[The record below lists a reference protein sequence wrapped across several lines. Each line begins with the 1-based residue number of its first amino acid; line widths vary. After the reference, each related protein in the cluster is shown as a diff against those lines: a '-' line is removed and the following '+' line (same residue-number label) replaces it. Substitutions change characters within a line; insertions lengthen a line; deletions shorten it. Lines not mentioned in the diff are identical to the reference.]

1 MNLIH
6 NSQSVTSQTLPQAQE
21 RSRVAAMAPND
32 AQYDRLNVLNSEL
45 EHDLRERATELLQL
59 TAEIRERNLQ
69 LEQRT
74 RELEVRSAEL
84 ETANRQLESFSYS
97 VSHDLR
103 APLRAVSG
111 FAQILSHRHRDSLNE
126 QGRHFLDNIVEAS
139 AYMGRLIDD
148 LLSYSR
154 LGRSAITLK
163 PVSLSHLLADIVRRL
178 QPRVAEVGATLGV
191 ADDLPVVRGDATL
204 LSQIFTNLLDNA
216 LTYRKAGLPVRV
228 TVAWQR
234 QGNDIVVSVTDTGIG
249 IAEKH
254 FDAIFNVFERL
265 HSQDA
270 FPGTGIGLAVV
281 KRSVDMQGGAVWV
294 TSSVGAGSTFHVR
307 LAAAQADASASKD
320 RA

>member
-1 MNLIH
+1 MSFTH
-6 NSQSVTSQTLPQAQE
+6 HPQD
-21 RSRVAAMAPND
+21 AASSPNPYND
-32 AQYDRLNVLNSEL
+32 NDRLSALNSEL
-45 EHDLRERATELLQL
+45 KSDLKEHAAELLQL
-59 TAEIRERNLQ
+59 AAELRERNVQ

-74 RELEVRSAEL
+74 RELEERSAEL
-84 ETANRQLESFSYS
+84 EAANRQLESFSYS

-103 APLRAVSG
+103 APLRAISG

-126 QGRHFLDNIVEAS
+126 QGQHFLNNIVEAS

-154 LGRSAITLK
+154 IGRSAIAMK
-163 PVSLSHLLADIVRRL
+163 PVSLGDLLADIVRRL
-178 QPRVAEVGATLGV
+178 QPKVAEADATLSV
-191 ADDLPVVRGDATL
+191 ANDLPVVRGDATL

-216 LTYRKAGLPVRV
+216 LTYRKSGLPLQV
-228 TVAWQR
+228 TIAWKR
-234 QGNDIVVSVTDTGIG
+234 SGNDVVVSVADTGIG
-249 IAEKH
+249 IAERH

-281 KRSVDMQGGAVWV
+281 KKSVDIQGGAVWV

-307 LAAAQADASASKD
+307 LPLAQAGATAPS
-320 RA
+320 RL